1 MAINETEQ
9 WTVDELTN
17 SVAIAEDVLVRSGEL
32 PIDRSRAAEVIAAR
46 IRALAPP
53 ERGGL
58 MGFFALDMTLNEP
71 EADASNELAQ
81 LIASSLEGEAL
92 DEAVVT
98 AMDLRP
104 YLALVARFPN
114 KSFRYRRGGG
124 LDRDVDVARNA
135 QVVLDR
141 YTAVATK
148 QIRENFSRNVPTDRR
163 QGIVDSELRYSDS
176 QSGLDPLVRLNE
188 RTVDEQGQSQTG
200 WESVSGGIYEDSTD
214 VPIFNLGEQEA
225 WRAVAG
231 EEQSWIDEVPAENLR
246 ITMESAQDRGGSRLK
261 MMSLTQARQYL
272 DQLTDNQYRDWQ
284 RKMYQAGYYDKVG
297 AGFVEGDRF
306 DRATDQAWQLLLL
319 ESFKGNQPIMNQLAT
334 SYETRKQRLDQ
345 RWMETMRN
353 EFLPMADAISLDV
366 IGRRLR
372 PDEYES
378 VRNYIGSLQRTRIQ
392 QTRGELMTEDQT
404 GFGFDERDLRR
415 GLEYATGGTI
425 SEITPGELEA
435 AERVR
440 RYWEN
445 KED

>member
-1 MAINETEQ
+1 MAINETEF
-9 WTVDELTN
+9 WTPDELAAAVQL
-17 SVAIAEDVLVRSGEL
+17 SDEVLVKSGEA
-32 PIDRSRAAEVIAAR
+32 PIDRDQAQAIVEERLLAYAGNRRTTWLPEFLRTPGPQDNTTRA
-46 IRALAPP
+46 
-53 ERGGL
+53 
-58 MGFFALDMTLNEP
+58 
-71 EADASNELAQ
+71 LAQ
-81 LIASSLEGEAL
+81 LIVSALPPDAL
-92 DEAVVT
+92 DDGVIRSV
-98 AMDLRP
+98 DLRP
-104 YLALVARFPN
+104 FLSTVGRFPS
-114 KSFRYRRGGG
+114 KRFRFRRPMAP
-124 LDRDVDVARNA
+124 DVDVTLADSVEPYLTAINETATESIRSRMA
-135 QVVLDR
+135 Q
-141 YTAVATK
+141 A
-148 QIRENFSRNVPTDRR
+148 SVP
-163 QGIVDSELRYSDS
+163 VDQRDAFVEVELRYEEARA
-176 QSGLDPLVRLNE
+176 GLDPSSRF
-188 RTVDEQGQSQTG
+188 EQTTTGEEGAPQAG
-200 WESVSGGIYEDSTD
+200 WEGVSGGIFEDSTD

-246 ITMESAQDRGGSRLK
+246 ITMETAQDRGGSRLK

-334 SYETRKQRLDQ
+334 SYETRKQRLNQ